1 MSNKLKAIAAVC
13 ALMFVFSA
21 CAKKGEQAG
30 GTTQAGN
37 SPVLAVVN
45 GQDITAADYQDEAA
59 ALSPYA
65 VKALEDPKNKE
76 KFLENLEDKQL
87 IVQKAESMGLDKDPE
102 MAAKLHRLKDT
113 LLLGEFVK
121 KEILDKANVTDQD
134 VKAYFDQHKADL
146 GAVRIS
152 HILVPTQQEAQDI
165 LQKLKAG
172 ANFAALAKQYSLD
185 DKTKANGGDLGW
197 VKWEQ
202 FGSPSLKDAAF
213 KLKPGEI
220 SGIVQS
226 QFGYHIMKVT
236 DKKPAL
242 DSDYD
247 KIKDALKD
255 QVAEKK
261 KEDLFE
267 SYVKDLRAKAKI
279 TMNTQNLAAV
289 GALPQQ
295 PPEQPEAPTQKQ

>member
-1 MSNKLKAIAAVC
+1 MSNKLKVIAAAC
-13 ALMFVFSA
+13 ALLFVFAA
-21 CAKKGEQAG
+21 CTKKGEQAA
-30 GTTQAGN
+30 GTKAGN
-37 SPVLAVVN
+37 SPVIAVVN
-45 GQDITAADYQDEAA
+45 GHNITAEDFQEEAA
-59 ALSPYA
+59 ALSPFA
-65 VKALEDPKNKE
+65 MKALEDPANKE
-76 KFLENLEDKQL
+76 KFLENLEDKRL

-102 MAAKLHRLKDT
+102 LAAKLNRLKDT
-113 LLLGEFVK
+113 LLLGQFVK

-152 HILVPTQQEAQDI
+152 HILVGSQQEAQDI
-165 LQKLKAG
+165 LQKLKSG
-172 ANFAALAKQYSLD
+172 ENFASLAKQYSLD
-185 DKTKANGGDLGW
+185 GKTKANGGDLGW

-213 KLKPGEI
+213 KLNPGEV

-242 DSDYD
+242 DSDFAML
-247 KIKDALKD
+247 KDALKD

-267 SYVKDLRAKAKI
+267 NYVKDLRSKAKI
-279 TMNTQNLAAV
+279 TLNAQNLAAV
-289 GALPQQ
+289 NVAPQQ
-295 PPEQPEAPTQKQ
+295 PPEQPGGPAQK

>member
-1 MSNKLKAIAAVC
+1 MSNKLKVIAAAC
-13 ALMFVFSA
+13 ALLFVFAA
-21 CAKKGEQAG
+21 CAKNGEQAA
-30 GTTQAGN
+30 GTKTGN
-37 SPVLAVVN
+37 SPVIAVVN
-45 GQDITAADYQDEAA
+45 GQDITAEDYQEEAA

-65 VKALEDPKNKE
+65 IKALEDPKNKE
-76 KFLENLEDKQL
+76 KFLENLEDKRL

-102 MAAKLHRLKDT
+102 MAAKLNRLKDT

-121 KEILDKANVTDQD
+121 KEILEKANVTDQD

-152 HILVPTQQEAQDI
+152 HILVASQQEAQDI

-172 ANFAALAKQYSLD
+172 ENFASLAKKYSLD
-185 DKTKANGGDLGW
+185 EKTKANGGDLGW

-202 FGSPSLKDAAF
+202 FGSASLKDAAF
-213 KLKPGEI
+213 KLNPGEV

-236 DKKPAL
+236 DKKPAS
-242 DSDYD
+242 DSDFA
-247 KIKDALKD
+247 KLKDALKE

-267 SYVKDLRAKAKI
+267 TYVKDMRSKAKI
-279 TMNTQNLAAV
+279 TLNTQNLAAV
-289 GALPQQ
+289 NVAPQQ
-295 PPEQPEAPTQKQ
+295 QPEQPGGPAQK

>member
-1 MSNKLKAIAAVC
+1 MSNKLKVIAAAC
-13 ALMFVFSA
+13 ALLFVFAA
-21 CAKKGEQAG
+21 CAKKGEQAA
-30 GTTQAGN
+30 GTKAGN
-37 SPVLAVVN
+37 SPVIAVVN
-45 GQDITAADYQDEAA
+45 GQDITAQDYQEEAA

-76 KFLENLEDKQL
+76 KFLENLEDKRL

-102 MAAKLHRLKDT
+102 MQAKLNRLKDT

-121 KEILDKANVTDQD
+121 KEILEKANVTDQD

-152 HILVPTQQEAQDI
+152 HILVASQQEAQDI

-172 ANFAALAKQYSLD
+172 ENFASLAKKYSLD
-185 DKTKANGGDLGW
+185 EKTKANGGDLGW

-202 FGSPSLKDAAF
+202 FGSASLKDAAF
-213 KLKPGEI
+213 KLNPGEV

-236 DKKPAL
+236 DKKPAS
-242 DSDYD
+242 DSDFA
-247 KIKDALKD
+247 KLKDALKD

-267 SYVKDLRAKAKI
+267 TYVKDLRSKAKI
-279 TMNTQNLAAV
+279 TLNAQNLAAV
-289 GALPQQ
+289 NVAPQQ
-295 PPEQPEAPTQKQ
+295 QQPEQPGGPAQK

>member
-1 MSNKLKAIAAVC
+1 MSNKLKVIAAAC
-13 ALMFVFSA
+13 ALLFVFAA

-30 GTTQAGN
+30 TKAGN
-37 SPVLAVVN
+37 SPVIAVVN
-45 GQDITAADYQDEAA
+45 GQEITAEDFQEEAA

-65 VKALEDPKNKE
+65 MKALEDPKNKE
-76 KFLENLEDKQL
+76 KFLENLEDKRL
-87 IVQKAESMGLDKDPE
+87 IVQKAQSMGLDKDPE
-102 MAAKLHRLKDT
+102 MAAKLNRLKDT

-152 HILVPTQQEAQDI
+152 HILVASQQEAEGI

-172 ANFAALAKQYSLD
+172 GNFASLAKQYSLD
-185 DKTKANGGDLGW
+185 GKTKANGGDLGW

-213 KLKPGEI
+213 KLNPGEV

-242 DSDYD
+242 DSDFATL
-247 KIKDALKD
+247 KDALRE

-267 SYVKDLRAKAKI
+267 TYVKDLRSKAKI
-279 TMNTQNLAAV
+279 TLNAQNLATVNVA
-289 GALPQQ
+289 PQQPQ
-295 PPEQPEAPTQKQ
+295 PPEQPGGPAQK

>member
-1 MSNKLKAIAAVC
+1 MSNKLKVVAAAC
-13 ALMFVFSA
+13 ALLFVVAA
-21 CAKKGEQAG
+21 CAKKGEQAA
-30 GTTQAGN
+30 GTNQAGN
-37 SPVLAVVN
+37 SVVIAVVN
-45 GQDITAADYQDEAA
+45 GQNITAGDYQEEAA

-65 VKALEDPKNKE
+65 MQALQDPKNKE
-76 KFLENLEDKQL
+76 KFLENLEDRQL
-87 IVQKAESMGLDKDPE
+87 IVQKAEDMGLDKDPD
-102 MAAKLHRLKDT
+102 MVAKLNRLKAT

-121 KEILDKANVTDQD
+121 KQVLDKVNVTDQD

-146 GAVRIS
+146 GEVRIS
-152 HILVPTQQEAQDI
+152 HILVATQPEAVDI
-165 LQKLKAG
+165 LKKLQAG
-172 ANFAALAKQYSLD
+172 ESFAALAKKYSLD

-213 KLKPGEI
+213 KLNPGQV

-242 DSDYD
+242 DSDFAT
-247 KIKDALKD
+247 IKDTLKE

-267 SYVKDLRAKAKI
+267 SYVKDMRSKAKI
-279 TMNTQNLAAV
+279 TVNAQNLAAV
-289 GALPQQ
+289 NVVPQQ
-295 PPEQPEAPTQKQ
+295 QPGQPGGPAQN

>member
-1 MSNKLKAIAAVC
+1 MSNKLKVIAAAC
-13 ALMFVFSA
+13 ALLFVFAA
-21 CAKKGEQAG
+21 CAKKGEQAA
-30 GTTQAGN
+30 GTKTGN
-37 SPVLAVVN
+37 SPVIAVVN
-45 GQDITAADYQDEAA
+45 GQDITAEDYQEEAA

-76 KFLENLEDKQL
+76 KFLENLEDKRL

-102 MAAKLHRLKDT
+102 MAAKLNRLKDT

-121 KEILDKANVTDQD
+121 KEILEKANVTDQD

-152 HILVPTQQEAQDI
+152 HILVASQQEAEQI

-172 ANFAALAKQYSLD
+172 ESFGSLAKQYSLD

-197 VKWEQ
+197 VKWQQ
-202 FGSPSLKDAAF
+202 FGSASLKDAAF
-213 KLKPGEI
+213 KLNPGEV

-236 DKKPAL
+236 DKKPAV
-242 DSDYD
+242 DSDFV
-247 KIKDALKD
+247 KLKDALKE

-267 SYVKDLRAKAKI
+267 TYVKDLRSKAKI
-279 TMNTQNLAAV
+279 TLNAQNLAAV
-289 GALPQQ
+289 NVAPQQ
-295 PPEQPEAPTQKQ
+295 QPEQPGGPAQK

>member
-1 MSNKLKAIAAVC
+1 MPNKLKAIAAVC
-13 ALMFVFSA
+13 ALLFVFAA

-65 VKALEDPKNKE
+65 VKALEDPKNKQ

-87 IVQKAESMGLDKDPE
+87 IVQKAETMGLDKDPE

-121 KEILDKANVTDQD
+121 KEILDKATVTDQD

-152 HILVPTQQEAQDI
+152 HILVATQQEAQDV
-165 LQKLKAG
+165 LKKLKAG

-185 DKTKANGGDLGW
+185 EKTKVSGGDLGW

-213 KLKPGEI
+213 KLNPGEI

-242 DSDYD
+242 DSDYN
-247 KIKDALKD
+247 KIKDALRE

-289 GALPQQ
+289 GVAPQQ
-295 PPEQPEAPTQKQ
+295 PPEQPEAPSQKQ